1 MVLQSRRERK
11 SESESSI
18 GLTGAG
24 MSRAEFSASLR
35 GGGWGNIA
43 YGCDAGRCRYGCGYA
58 GMGVGR
64 QAGEGADAESTCQ
77 KIVMIVGMDFVFRTN
92 FKTWISA

>member
-1 MVLQSRRERK
+1 
-11 SESESSI
+11 
-18 GLTGAG
+18 

-77 KIVMIVGMDFVFRTN
+77 KFVMVVGMDFVSGQILKLGFLR
-92 FKTWISA
+92 KTGTALSCKG